1 MEDFHRS
8 FTYVNFLL
16 KHLYIDNINLSIP
29 QLNSK
34 DSIIINWKH

>member
-1 MEDFHRS
+1 MEDFDLS
-8 FTYVNFLL
+8 FTYFNFLL

-34 DSIIINWKH
+34 DSIIIN